1 MNNQCLRTSLLI
13 LIIVLMTGTTVLLAQ
28 TDRPP
33 QLDQTVYLPLILQ
46 LDPSPTATATVTP
59 EPTATEIP
67 TDPDL
72 PRPTATPTPTPTA
85 TATAT
90 PTATPTLT
98 PTLTPTTTPTPQPE
112 GVFFTTSR
120 LLEGNEF
127 SRRLIGE
134 VLNNTPLNVYNVR
147 VTARF
152 YDDQNNLVAVT
163 DPEPTLLWRF
173 LPRQRNP
180 FDIRLYSPPANIASY
195 ALSLTY
201 DDEPGFINYE
211 PVNVL
216 TNNVRDVFFGTEVFG
231 ELRNDQSVPLT
242 NIRVAAIVYDREG
255 KVLDVG
261 TTSIS
266 RTLNPGQT
274 TVYTISLYDVDNPAV
289 FHTRLIQAEGWAVP

>member
-1 MNNQCLRTSLLI
+1 MNNQCLRNSLLF

-28 TDRPP
+28 TD
-33 QLDQTVYLPLILQ
+33 QLPHPGQSNQPVYLPLILQ
-46 LDPSPTATATVTP
+46 LEPSPTATATFTP
-59 EPTATEIP
+59 EPPATVIP

-72 PRPTATPTPTPTA
+72 PLPTATPTLTPTA
-85 TATAT
+85 TA
-90 PTATPTLT
+90 TATPTLT
-98 PTLTPTTTPTPQPE
+98 PTLTPTITPTPQPE
-112 GVFFTTSR
+112 GVFVTTSR
-120 LLEGNEF
+120 LLEGSEF

-134 VLNNTPLNVYNVR
+134 VLNNTSLNVYNVR

-152 YDDQNNLVAVT
+152 YDDQNNQVAVT
-163 DPEPTLLWRF
+163 DSTATLLRRF

-180 FDIRLYSPPANIASY
+180 FEITLYSPPANIASY

-216 TNNVRDVFFGTEVFG
+216 SNNVRNVLFGTEVFG
-231 ELRNDQSVPLT
+231 DLRNDQSVPLT
-242 NIRVAAIVYDREG
+242 NIRVTAIVYDREG

-261 TTSIS
+261 LTFIVE
-266 RTLNPGQT
+266 TLDPGQT
-274 TVYTISLYDVDNPAV
+274 ATYTIWLYDTDNPAV